1 MSFLIH
7 QTEHQIQRS
16 LDLHSKADLRAIRLL
31 TAEAV
36 RGKGAPLEE
45 EGSKFNLLHRSLAPT
60 VAPGS
65 LIVPVEFRLWVQ
77 GREQKQDAFKL
88 SCVFEAEY
96 RLVDDYSPKKA
107 ELAAFCQGNAV
118 MNCWPYIRE
127 FVQNTAARMDV
138 PLPSLPFL
146 RLVAGSRAKKPS
158 AKKAK
163 LSKSTPKRLGSL
175 ISN

>member
-1 MSFLIH
+1 MSFSIH
-7 QTEHQIQRS
+7 QTERQLQLS
-16 LDLHSKADLRAIRLL
+16 LDLHSKADLRAVRLSK
-31 TAEAV
+31 AEAI
-36 RGKGAPLEE
+36 RGDLAAPENDDLRV
-45 EGSKFNLLHRSLAPT
+45 SLVHKSLAPI
-60 VAPGS
+60 VASDS
-65 LIVPVEFRLWVQ
+65 LIVPVEFRLRIRSAE
-77 GREQKQDAFKL
+77 REENVFTL

-146 RLVAGSRAKKPS
+146 RLVAGSRVKKPS

-163 LSKSTPKRLGSL
+163 LSKSTPKRAR
-175 ISN
+175 IAN